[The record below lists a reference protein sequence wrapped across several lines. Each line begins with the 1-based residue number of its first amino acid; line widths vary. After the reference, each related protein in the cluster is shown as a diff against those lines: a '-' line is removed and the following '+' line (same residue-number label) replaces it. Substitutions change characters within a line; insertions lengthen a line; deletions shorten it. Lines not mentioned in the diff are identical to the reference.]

1 MTEQKEHKQEKSAML
16 LQYKRAQDSAMIRG
30 KGAKGAAAAGL
41 PGVRMADEHDLG
53 DWHSNDGG
61 SFSDYDSDEEIR
73 RLKRRRRRLRAKREQ
88 HK

>member
-1 MTEQKEHKQEKSAML
+1 
-16 LQYKRAQDSAMIRG
+16 MIHR
-30 KGAKGAAAAGL
+30 KGARSAAAAAS
-41 PGVRMADEHDLG
+41 GVPDTRMADEHDLG
-53 DWHSNDGG
+53 DWQSNDGG